1 VCMDL
6 KAKLYGKTNAPAVID
21 VIAGLGGREVNE
33 ATIQDIVEKAKES
46 LHSDYS
52 LKEPYW
58 AGLNEAI
65 VP

>member
-1 VCMDL
+1 
-6 KAKLYGKTNAPAVID
+6 VID